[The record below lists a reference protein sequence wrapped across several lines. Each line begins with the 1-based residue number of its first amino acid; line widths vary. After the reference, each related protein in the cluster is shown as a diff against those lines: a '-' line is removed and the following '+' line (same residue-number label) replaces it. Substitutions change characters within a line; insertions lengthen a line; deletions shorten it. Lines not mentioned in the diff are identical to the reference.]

1 MIYRELLNG
10 SILDSFLPF
19 IDLNKI
25 LTSVNPQL
33 YKFPSTTSDMDSII
47 PLERPNDIDINDIE
61 SFSQFIQQINQWL
74 QWFNRFIDIFQPI
87 IEWLKNYN
95 VIRAHQ
101 FHNELYTIRND
112 LKITFIRMKIL
123 IEDISKL
130 LQSIPNLH
138 RLCHLFNCL
147 TSFRI
152 LDYGTLNTHDNNN
165 KYLDELKRFQPNNT
179 FTIECGGIYKHM
191 FSINTRQQVQWSL
204 ASEHHSCDIQ
214 MIYQTSDYSNNLLQ
228 KENIP
233 IHKHVLYGQFETSQ
247 AGQLIIILNN
257 KQPTKSCKIWYR
269 MRLIGLSTC
278 QLFNGIFNL
287 FYEKHFNDKFRIMNE
302 DEFRQLLNQVF
313 AFIDKLLFGNLSL
326 NDMKDLRNI
335 FCDKN
340 IHIQEEVK
348 KLYINHSNEKQ
359 IEQVC
364 EWLQIYQYYSHINII
379 MNCIEKFDILESEK
393 DDEILGDL
401 RRLNSNEN
409 CSLRE
414 ITKAYKILQE
424 KFQNLTHEHLQL
436 IKIVVECANV
446 VRMMKKSDLYSKN
459 GQRRFQELRDNLTTQ
474 FQLQERNNMIL
485 NSWIMTYGLIEPFI
499 SQAKN
504 FDEFVSRLTQLAKF
518 EESSLDHI
526 KSKKIQFND

>member
-1 MIYRELLNG
+1 
-10 SILDSFLPF
+10 
-19 IDLNKI
+19 
-25 LTSVNPQL
+25 
-33 YKFPSTTSDMDSII
+33 
-47 PLERPNDIDINDIE
+47 
-61 SFSQFIQQINQWL
+61 
-74 QWFNRFIDIFQPI
+74 
-87 IEWLKNYN
+87 
-95 VIRAHQ
+95 
-101 FHNELYTIRND
+101 
-112 LKITFIRMKIL
+112 MKIL